1 METGPGTPAP
11 SDSEL
16 EANQGQAA
24 YFRAEL
30 EAQMKALDAE
40 AVILRVKLAERVAAG
55 KVDKIGRL
63 QRRLREIALQ
73 QREVADMLGSLSRR
87 FPPTGVDPR

>member
-1 METGPGTPAP
+1 MDPER
-11 SDSEL
+11 

-30 EAQMKALDAE
+30 DGQIKVLDAE
-40 AVILRVKLAERVAAG
+40 AVILRAKLAERVAVG

-73 QREVADMLGSLSRR
+73 RREVADMLISLSRR